1 VRSATS
7 TSPPLFPPPTT
18 PSTSPRGTSLWTTSA
33 AARPALSISAGS
45 GTPRPV
51 TACRSNAADS
61 SPVATGTDPRAN
73 AKALAEGLMERGF
86 HLVSGGTDNHLLLVD
101 LRKSH
106 GELTGKDAEAALEH
120 AGMTVNKNT
129 VPGETRSPFVTSGLR
144 IGTSALTTRGVT
156 EPEMALIAGWIAEAL
171 EAPADEACL
180 RRVRGRVTELCEAFP
195 LYPELAVAR

>member
-1 VRSATS
+1 
-7 TSPPLFPPPTT
+7 
-18 PSTSPRGTSLWTTSA
+18 
-33 AARPALSISAGS
+33 
-45 GTPRPV
+45 
-51 TACRSNAADS
+51 
-61 SPVATGTDPRAN
+61 
-73 AKALAEGLMERGF
+73 MERGF